1 MHKMCL
7 FCIVLLCLLTSCVF
21 FTHHYTSLVCS
32 IKTLKELRQEQ
43 KATAI
48 LKLVC
53 WVASSCDPLCDQV
66 ALGLSGQHGAVA
78 DNMAERVW
86 KYNALVPLLRNDLK
100 LPTNFVEEWH
110 AVLLKLLAVPDFKA
124 SMANAYCDS
133 YRA

>member
-1 MHKMCL
+1 MS
-7 FCIVLLCLLTSCVF
+7 ILTSYAFF
-21 FTHHYTSLVCS
+21 FTYLYIPLVCS

-48 LKLVC
+48 LKLVG

-66 ALGLSGQHGAVA
+66 ALGLTGQNGAVG
-78 DNMAERVW
+78 DGMERVW

-100 LPTNFVEEWH
+100 LVRSFVEEWH
-110 AVLLKLLAVPDFKA
+110 AVLLTLLAVPDFKA

>member
-1 MHKMCL
+1 MS
-7 FCIVLLCLLTSCVF
+7 ILTSCVF
-21 FTHHYTSLVCS
+21 IFTHLYTLLVCS

-48 LKLVC
+48 LKLVG
-53 WVASSCDPLCDQV
+53 WVASSCDPLCDQI
-66 ALGLSGQHGAVA
+66 ALGLSGQNGAVA
-78 DNMAERVW
+78 NNLAERVW

-110 AVLLKLLAVPDFKA
+110 AVLLTLLAVPDFKA

>member
-1 MHKMCL
+1 MCTRCVSL
-7 FCIVLLCLLTSCVF
+7 SVPFLCVY
-21 FTHHYTSLVCS
+21 THIICLYLCTPLVCS

-43 KATAI
+43 KAAAI
-48 LKLVC
+48 LKLVG

-66 ALGLSGQHGAVA
+66 ALGLSGQNGAVA
-78 DNMAERVW
+78 NDMERVW

-100 LPTNFVEEWH
+100 LPTQFVEEWH
-110 AVLLKLLAVPDFKA
+110 AVLLTLLAVPDFKA